1 MRFARAIWIA
11 ACTACVLVLFT
22 ASSANASEKRTG
34 VDSAGRRVVVPA
46 SVARIFVAGGPASVF
61 MYSLAPEKL
70 LGWNRQLTPESAR
83 IFRADMPIFLSSDVL
98 RDAATPQMLRPC

>member
-1 MRFARAIWIA
+1 M
-11 ACTACVLVLFT
+11 
-22 ASSANASEKRTG
+22 
-34 VDSAGRRVVVPA
+34 
-46 SVARIFVAGGPASVF
+46 F